1 MRKKRD
7 PDNDEHLS
15 GRLDKKAHDRIE
27 EASAEET
34 ALDAA
39 VRLSIKLHGA

>member
-1 MRKKRD
+1 MPKTRD
-7 PDNDEHLS
+7 QENDEQRNE
-15 GRLDKKAHDRIE
+15 RLEKKAHDRIE
-27 EASAEET
+27 EASAQEN

>member
-7 PDNDEHLS
+7 PENDKQRCD
-15 GRLDKKAHDRIE
+15 RLEQSAHNRIE
-27 EASAEET
+27 QASAEDN